1 MTSQQKT
8 DRVALITGAA
18 KGIGAAIADLL
29 AQQGVHVLIADIDE
43 TQARA
48 KAEALSGAGLMASPL
63 RLDVSDPGSIAAAFD
78 VIDRQCGRCDIVVNN
93 AGVAKTFP
101 FVDFPLDSWQA
112 HLTINVTGV
121 LLCAQH
127 GARLMLRNRW
137 GRIINIASVAG
148 MRAVGVGRT
157 GYGTSKAAVI
167 GLTRQMAVELAEHGI
182 TANAVAP
189 GPVDTPMT
197 RVLHSPEFRQSYI
210 DAIPMN
216 RYGTPE
222 EIAAAVSYLASDG
235 AAYVNGIVIP
245 VDDGFLASE
254 TRYTALL
261 CKQRGQKHSLPLAG
275 FGLLTVKANKPRSS
289 ARCVLVTR
297 KRDQP
302 ARCLTPTTPF
312 SASAAKPAN
321 S

>member
-1 MTSQQKT
+1 MGSDQVPQ
-8 DRVALITGAA
+8 RIALITGAA

-29 AQQGVHVLIADIDE
+29 AQQGKHVLIGDIDE
-43 TQARA
+43 TQAAA
-48 KAEALSGAGLMASPL
+48 KAEALIDAGGTASPL
-63 RLDVSDPGSIAAAFD
+63 RIDVGDPASIAAAFEL
-78 VIDRQCGRCDIVVNN
+78 IDRLDGRCDIVVNN
-93 AGVAKTFP
+93 AGIAKTFP

-112 HLTINVTGV
+112 HLTINLTGV

-127 GARLMLRNRW
+127 GARRMMRERW

-197 RVLHSPEFRQSYI
+197 RVLHSPEFRQSYT

-222 EIAAAVSYLASDG
+222 EVAAAVAYLASDG
-235 AAYVNGIVIP
+235 AAYVTGIVIP
-245 VDDGFLASE
+245 VDGGFLAS
-254 TRYTALL
+254 
-261 CKQRGQKHSLPLAG
+261 G
-275 FGLLTVKANKPRSS
+275 
-289 ARCVLVTR
+289 AR
-297 KRDQP
+297 
-302 ARCLTPTTPF
+302 
-312 SASAAKPAN
+312 
-321 S
+321 

>member
-1 MTSQQKT
+1 MASLQAPQ
-8 DRVALITGAA
+8 RVALITGAA
-18 KGIGAAIADLL
+18 KGIGASIADVL
-29 AQQGVHVLIADIDE
+29 AQQGVHVLIGDIDE

-48 KAEALSGAGLMASPL
+48 KAAALIGAGRTASAL
-63 RLDVSDPGSIAAAFD
+63 RIDVGDPASVAAAFE
-78 VIDRQCGRCDIVVNN
+78 VVDRQWGRCDIVVNN
-93 AGVAKTFP
+93 AGIAKTFP

-112 HLTINVTGV
+112 HLAINVTSV

-127 GARLMLRNRW
+127 GARRMMRERW

-197 RVLHSPEFRQSYI
+197 RVLHTPEFRQSYT

-216 RYGTPE
+216 RYGTPDE
-222 EIAAAVSYLASDG
+222 VAAAVAYLASDA
-235 AAYVNGIVIP
+235 AAYTTGIVIP
-245 VDDGFLASE
+245 VDGGFLAS
-254 TRYTALL
+254 
-261 CKQRGQKHSLPLAG
+261 G
-275 FGLLTVKANKPRSS
+275 
-289 ARCVLVTR
+289 AR
-297 KRDQP
+297 
-302 ARCLTPTTPF
+302 
-312 SASAAKPAN
+312 
-321 S
+321 

>member
-1 MTSQQKT
+1 MSSQQT
-8 DRVALITGAA
+8 VQRVALITGAA

-29 AQQGVHVLIADIDE
+29 AQQGSHVLIGDIDE
-43 TQARA
+43 THARA
-48 KAEALSGAGLMASPL
+48 KAEALTRAGRTASAL
-63 RLDVSDPGSIAAAFD
+63 RIDVGDPASIAAAFE

-93 AGVAKTFP
+93 AGIAKTFP

-112 HLTINVTGV
+112 HLAINVTSV
-121 LLCAQH
+121 LLCAQQ
-127 GARLMLRNRW
+127 GARRMMRERW

-148 MRAVGVGRT
+148 IRAVGAGRT

-197 RVLHSPEFRQSYI
+197 RVLHSPEFRQSYT

-222 EIAAAVSYLASDG
+222 EVAAAVAYLASD
-235 AAYVNGIVIP
+235 AASYVTGIVIP
-245 VDDGFLASE
+245 VDGGFLAS
-254 TRYTALL
+254 
-261 CKQRGQKHSLPLAG
+261 G
-275 FGLLTVKANKPRSS
+275 
-289 ARCVLVTR
+289 AR
-297 KRDQP
+297 
-302 ARCLTPTTPF
+302 
-312 SASAAKPAN
+312 
-321 S
+321 

>member
-1 MTSQQKT
+1 MTTKHGIK
-8 DRVALITGAA
+8 RVALITGAA

-29 AQQGVHVLIADIDE
+29 ARQGMHVLIGDIDE
-43 TQARA
+43 TQAQE
-48 KAEALSGAGLMASPL
+48 KADALTGAGLEASAL
-63 RLDVSDPGSIAAAFD
+63 RIDVGDPASVAAAFD
-78 VIDRQCGRCDIVVNN
+78 VIDRRCGRCDIVVNN
-93 AGVAKTFP
+93 AGIAKTFP

-112 HLTINVTGV
+112 HLAINVTGV

-127 GARLMLRNRW
+127 GARRMMRERW

-197 RVLHSPEFRQSYI
+197 RVLHSDEFRRSYT

-222 EIAAAVSYLASDG
+222 EIAAAVAYLASDA
-235 AAYVNGIVIP
+235 AAYVTGIALPI
-245 VDDGFLASE
+245 DGGFLAS
-254 TRYTALL
+254 
-261 CKQRGQKHSLPLAG
+261 G
-275 FGLLTVKANKPRSS
+275 
-289 ARCVLVTR
+289 AR
-297 KRDQP
+297 
-302 ARCLTPTTPF
+302 
-312 SASAAKPAN
+312 
-321 S
+321 

>member
-1 MTSQQKT
+1 MGSDRVLQ
-8 DRVALITGAA
+8 RVALITGAA
-18 KGIGAAIADLL
+18 KGIGAAIADAL
-29 AQQGVHVLIADIDE
+29 AQQGTHVLIGDIDE

-48 KAEALSGAGLMASPL
+48 KAEALSGAGRTASAL
-63 RLDVSDPGSIAAAFD
+63 RIDVGDPASVAAAFEA
-78 VIDRQCGRCDIVVNN
+78 IDRQCGRCDIVVNN
-93 AGVAKTFP
+93 AGIAKTFP

-121 LLCAQH
+121 LLCAQQ
-127 GARLMLRNRW
+127 GARRMIRERW

-197 RVLHSPEFRQSYI
+197 RVLHSPKFRQSYT
-210 DAIPMN
+210 DAIPMS

-222 EIAAAVSYLASDG
+222 EIAAAVAYLASDA
-235 AAYVNGIVIP
+235 AAYVTGIVIP
-245 VDDGFLASE
+245 VDGGFLAS
-254 TRYTALL
+254 
-261 CKQRGQKHSLPLAG
+261 G
-275 FGLLTVKANKPRSS
+275 
-289 ARCVLVTR
+289 AR
-297 KRDQP
+297 
-302 ARCLTPTTPF
+302 
-312 SASAAKPAN
+312 
-321 S
+321 

>member
-1 MTSQQKT
+1 MGSDQLPQ
-8 DRVALITGAA
+8 RVALITGAA

-29 AQQGVHVLIADIDE
+29 AQQGKHVLIGDIDE
-43 TQARA
+43 TQAAA
-48 KAEALSGAGLMASPL
+48 KAAALTSAGATASSL
-63 RLDVSDPGSIAAAFD
+63 RIDVGDPASITAAFD
-78 VIDRQCGRCDIVVNN
+78 IIDRRCGRCDIVVNN
-93 AGVAKTFP
+93 AGIAKTFP

-112 HLTINVTGV
+112 HLAINLTGA

-127 GARLMLRNRW
+127 GARRMMRSRW

-197 RVLHSPEFRQSYI
+197 RVLHSPEFRQSYT

-222 EIAAAVSYLASDG
+222 EIAAAVAYLASDG
-235 AAYVNGIVIP
+235 AAYVTGIVIP
-245 VDDGFLASE
+245 VDGGFLAS
-254 TRYTALL
+254 
-261 CKQRGQKHSLPLAG
+261 G
-275 FGLLTVKANKPRSS
+275 
-289 ARCVLVTR
+289 AR
-297 KRDQP
+297 
-302 ARCLTPTTPF
+302 
-312 SASAAKPAN
+312 
-321 S
+321 